1 MDDILYY
8 ILFTV
13 GSIVMFGLNNWAEKK
28 RKQGNGTP
36 PPVNKR
42 NIGNLPSSDD
52 DNDDDDDDDKPGSK
66 DPTEVTWSE
75 LFELIKEVRTP
86 TPPKPQR
93 QPRQAASSAP
103 PVHRQ
108 VVQQPTPE
116 PKQSYVIESPEME
129 GQSVTNAKQST
140 TTDHVYDMPSA
151 DLSSEIRSTDWRR
164 AMIAHEILKRKF

>member
-42 NIGNLPSSDD
+42 NIGNLPP
-52 DNDDDDDDDKPGSK
+52 DDDDDDDDDDNDNTPGSK
-66 DPTEVTWSE
+66 DPTEVTWGE
-75 LFELIKEVRTP
+75 LFELIKEVSTP
-86 TPPKPQR
+86 TKQQPQR
-93 QPRQAASSAP
+93 QPRQAT

-108 VVQQPTPE
+108 VVQQTTPQ

-140 TTDHVYDMPSA
+140 TTDHVYDMPNA
-151 DLSSEIRSTDWRR
+151 DLSSDIRNTDWRR
-164 AMIAHEILKRKF
+164 AVIAHEILKRKF

>member
-42 NIGNLPSSDD
+42 NIGNLPPDDDGDD
-52 DNDDDDDDDKPGSK
+52 DNTLGDK
-66 DPTEVTWSE
+66 DPSEVTWGE
-75 LFELIKEVRTP
+75 LFELIKEVSTP
-86 TPPKPQR
+86 TKQQPQR
-93 QPRQAASSAP
+93 QPRQAT

-108 VVQQPTPE
+108 VVKQPTPQ
-116 PKQSYVIESPEME
+116 PKQSYVIGSPEME

-140 TTDHVYDMPSA
+140 TTDHVYDMPNA
-151 DLSSEIRSTDWRR
+151 DLSSDIRNTDWRR
-164 AMIAHEILKRKF
+164 AVIAHEILKRKF

>member
-42 NIGNLPSSDD
+42 NIGNLPP
-52 DNDDDDDDDKPGSK
+52 DDDDDDNDNTPGSK
-66 DPTEVTWSE
+66 DPSEVTWGE
-75 LFELIKEVRTP
+75 LFELIKEVSTP
-86 TPPKPQR
+86 TKQQPQR
-93 QPRQAASSAP
+93 QPRQAT

-108 VVQQPTPE
+108 VVQQTTPQ
-116 PKQSYVIESPEME
+116 PKHSYVIESPEME

-140 TTDHVYDMPSA
+140 TTDHVYDMPNA
-151 DLSSEIRSTDWRR
+151 DLSSDIRNTDWRR
-164 AMIAHEILKRKF
+164 AVIAHEILKRKF